1 MHNISNKELLEKIAE
16 LESKVHSLENEL
28 IHDKL
33 TSAKTRGYFEEKSK
47 EYLDFAGKV
56 RDGKRRDWAGFRDIS
71 FLFFDI
77 DHFKKIND
85 TYGHDVG
92 DKVLKEFASVVK
104 NSLRV
109 GDIFAR
115 WGGEEFVVILLG
127 SNEMDS
133 KVKADEIRKK
143 VEDMTFDNPSELKIT
158 VSIGVA
164 EFDGDIAFENLI
176 KNADNA
182 LYKAKDT
189 GRNKVVVFSE
199 I

>member
-164 EFDGDIAFENLI
+164 EFDGDITFENLI

>member
-47 EYLDFAGKV
+47 EYVDFAGKV
-56 RDGKRRDWAGFRDIS
+56 RGGKRRDWAGFRDIS

-164 EFDGDIAFENLI
+164 EFDGDITFENLI

>member
-182 LYKAKDT
+182 LYKAKNT

>member
-56 RDGKRRDWAGFRDIS
+56 RGGKRRDWAGFRDIS

-164 EFDGDIAFENLI
+164 EFDGDITFENLI

>member
-56 RDGKRRDWAGFRDIS
+56 RGGKRRDWAGFRDIS

>member
-1 MHNISNKELLEKIAE
+1 MYSISHEELLEKIAE
-16 LESKVHSLENEL
+16 LESKVHTLENEL

-56 RDGKRRDWAGFRDIS
+56 RDGKRREWAGFRDIS

-92 DKVLKEFASVVK
+92 DMVLKEFAQTVK

-127 SNEMDS
+127 SNEVDS
-133 KVKADEIRKK
+133 KLKADEIRKK
-143 VEDMTFDNPSELKIT
+143 VESMVFDDPKELKVT
-158 VSIGVA
+158 VSVGVA
-164 EFDGDIAFENLI
+164 EFNDGITFENLI

-182 LYKAKDT
+182 LYKAKET

>member
-164 EFDGDIAFENLI
+164 EFDGDITFENLI

-182 LYKAKDT
+182 LYKAKNT

>member
-56 RDGKRRDWAGFRDIS
+56 RGGKRRDWAGFRDIS

-115 WGGEEFVVILLG
+115 WGGEEFVVILL
-127 SNEMDS
+127 E
-133 KVKADEIRKK
+133 
-143 VEDMTFDNPSELKIT
+143 
-158 VSIGVA
+158 
-164 EFDGDIAFENLI
+164 
-176 KNADNA
+176 
-182 LYKAKDT
+182 
-189 GRNKVVVFSE
+189 
-199 I
+199 

>member
-56 RDGKRRDWAGFRDIS
+56 RGGKRRDWAGFRDIS

-109 GDIFAR
+109 GDIFFFFC
-115 WGGEEFVVILLG
+115 GEEFVVILLG

-133 KVKADEIRKK
+133 KVMADEIRKK

-164 EFDGDIAFENLI
+164 EFDGDITFENLI